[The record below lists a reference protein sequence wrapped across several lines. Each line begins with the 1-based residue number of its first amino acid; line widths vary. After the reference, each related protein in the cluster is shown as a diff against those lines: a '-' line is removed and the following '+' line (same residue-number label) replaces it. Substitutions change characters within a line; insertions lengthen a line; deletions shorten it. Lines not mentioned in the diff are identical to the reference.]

1 MNKTVT
7 LEDLEVDASPAG
19 SVGSSVSE
27 PCTVVLFGASGDLA
41 KRKVIPAMYD
51 LAINNSLGPRYAI
64 VGFARSAMSD
74 ESFRSTAGEAAKSI
88 SEVGPIDPKKW
99 SEFASNLYYQA
110 GEYGSAEDF
119 QKLAKRLD
127 DLSAEKKL
135 GGNRLFYLSTPPE
148 VYPHIVEQLGRAGLA
163 KASSP
168 DAWVRII
175 IEKPFGRDLASAKE
189 LNKTVLCVF
198 DEKQVY
204 RIDHYLGKDTVQNLL
219 VLRFSNGIF
228 EPLWN
233 RNYVDHVQI
242 TAAETLG
249 VERRG
254 GFYETAGALRDMIQS
269 HVLQLTSLVA
279 VEPPARFDAT
289 AVRNEKL
296 KILQS
301 IRPFDLGMVAQSVVR
316 GQYGPGA
323 IDGKAVPGY
332 RQEPGVNPHSR
343 TETFV
348 AMELQIDNWRW
359 AGVPF
364 YLRTGKRLA
373 KRSTEIMIQFHCA
386 PHIVFR
392 EREIEPNR
400 LVLNIQP
407 DEGISISFG
416 AKRPGTEMRIGNV
429 TMNFS
434 YREGFGE
441 PTRSAYATLVN
452 DCLRGDAT
460 LFDRGDT
467 VEAAWS
473 LVDPILDVWSAARS
487 ATVPQYPAGSW
498 GPRESDLLLERDG
511 RQWYNP

>member
-1 MNKTVT
+1 MSAESISTSST
-7 LEDLEVDASPAG
+7 YGGASD
-19 SVGSSVSE
+19 
-27 PCTVVLFGASGDLA
+27 PCAVILFGASGDLA
-41 KRKVIPAMYD
+41 KRKVIPALFD
-51 LAINNSLGPRYAI
+51 LAAHNSLGSRYAI
-64 VGFARSAMSD
+64 IGFARTPMTD
-74 ESFRSTAGEAAKSI
+74 DSFRSALGDAAKTM
-88 SEVGPIDPKKW
+88 SELGDVDPTQW
-99 SEFASNLYYQA
+99 DSFASNLFYSPGDYSDQQA
-110 GEYGSAEDF
+110 YAN
-119 QKLAKRLD
+119 LAKRL
-127 DLSAEKKL
+127 AELDAQKNL

-148 VYPHIVEQLGRAGLA
+148 VYPDIVEQLGRAGLSRPA
-163 KASSP
+163 NSKS
-168 DAWVRII
+168 WVRII

-189 LNKTVLCVF
+189 LNEIVHNVF
-198 DEKQVY
+198 EEQQVY

-219 VLRFSNGIF
+219 VLRFGNGIF

-279 VEPPARFDAT
+279 VEPPASFDAT

-296 KILQS
+296 KVLQS
-301 IRPFDLGMVAQSVVR
+301 IRPFDLEMVAQSVVR
-316 GQYGPGA
+316 GQYAPGT
-323 IDGKAVPGY
+323 INDKLVPGY
-332 RQEPGVNPHSR
+332 REEQNVNPKSR

-348 AMELQIDNWRW
+348 AAKLLIDNWRW
-359 AGVPF
+359 ANVPF

-373 KRSTEIMIQFHCA
+373 KRTTEIVIQFKRA

-392 EREIEPNR
+392 GREADANR

-407 DEGISISFG
+407 DEGISVSFG
-416 AKRPGTEMRIGNV
+416 AKRPGTEMSIGNV

-434 YREGFGE
+434 YREGFGDSS
-441 PTRSAYATLVN
+441 RSAYATLVN

-473 LVDPILDVWSAARS
+473 LVEPVLDVWSAAKTAS
-487 ATVPQYPAGSW
+487 VPQYASGSW
-498 GPRESDLLLERDG
+498 GPKESDNLLEREG
-511 RQWYNP
+511 RKWHVS

>member
-1 MNKTVT
+1 MMVGDTGR
-7 LEDLEVDASPAG
+7 SG
-19 SVGSSVSE
+19 SLYGGVAE

-51 LAINNSLGPRYAI
+51 LAIHNALGTRYAI
-64 VGFARSAMSD
+64 LGFARTAMTED
-74 ESFRSTAGEAAKSI
+74 VFRSNLRDAAKSI
-88 SEVGPIDPKKW
+88 SEVGPIDPKRW
-99 SEFASNLYYQA
+99 DEFASNLYYSPGDYANQA
-110 GEYGSAEDF
+110 AYSQLARRLAELESA
-119 QKLAKRLD
+119 KNI
-127 DLSAEKKL
+127 

-148 VYPHIVEQLGRAGLA
+148 VYPDIVAQLGRAGLA
-163 KASSP
+163 RPSSP
-168 DAWVRII
+168 NSWVRII
-175 IEKPFGRDLASAKE
+175 IEKPFGRDLASAKT
-189 LNKTVLCVF
+189 LNQIVLNVF

-219 VLRFSNGIF
+219 VLRFGNGIF

-242 TAAETLG
+242 TASETLG

-279 VEPPARFDAT
+279 VEPPASFDAT

-296 KILQS
+296 KVLQS
-301 IRPFDLGMVAQSVVR
+301 IRPFDLEMVAQAVVR
-316 GQYGPGA
+316 GQYAPGNF
-323 IDGKAVPGY
+323 DDMPVPGY
-332 RQEPGVNPHSR
+332 REEPNVNPASK

-348 AMELQIDNWRW
+348 SGKLLIDNWRW

-373 KRSTEIMIQFHCA
+373 KRATEIMIQFRLA

-392 EREIEPNR
+392 EKEIEPNR
-400 LVLNIQP
+400 LILNIQP
-407 DEGISISFG
+407 DEGISVSFG
-416 AKRPGTEMRIGNV
+416 AKRPGTEMSIGNV

-434 YREGFGE
+434 YKEGFGDA
-441 PTRSAYATLVN
+441 TRSAYATLLN
-452 DCLRGDAT
+452 DCVRGDAT
-460 LFDRGDT
+460 LFDRGDS
-467 VEAAWS
+467 VEATWS
-473 LVDPILDVWSAARS
+473 LVDPILDVWSAAKS

-498 GPRESDLLLERDG
+498 GPRESELLLERDG

>member
-1 MNKTVT
+1 MAADINR
-7 LEDLEVDASPAG
+7 SG
-19 SVGSSVSE
+19 SAYGGVAD

-41 KRKVIPAMYD
+41 KRKVIPALYD
-51 LAINNSLGPRYAI
+51 LAIHNALGPRYAI
-64 VGFARSAMSD
+64 VGFARTPSTD
-74 ESFRSTAGEAAKSI
+74 DNFRVQAGEAAKGI
-88 SEVGPIDPKKW
+88 SEVGPIDPKQW
-99 SEFASNLYYQA
+99 NEFASNLYYST
-110 GEYGSAEDF
+110 GDYGNQEAYV
-119 QKLAKRLD
+119 QLAKRL
-127 DLSAEKKL
+127 SEIAAAKNL

-148 VYPHIVEQLGRAGLA
+148 VYPDIVEQLGRNGFARP
-163 KASSP
+163 STPNS
-168 DAWVRII
+168 WVHII

-189 LNKTVLCVF
+189 LNRIVLNVF
-198 DEKQVY
+198 EEKQVY

-219 VLRFSNGIF
+219 VLRFGNGIF

-279 VEPPARFDAT
+279 VEPPASFDAT

-296 KILQS
+296 KVLQS
-301 IRPFDLGMVAQSVVR
+301 IRPFDLEMLAQSLVR
-316 GQYGPGA
+316 GQYAPGTYG
-323 IDGKAVPGY
+323 DKQVPGY
-332 RQEPGVNPHSR
+332 RQEPGVNSGSR

-348 AMELQIDNWRW
+348 AVRLLIDNWRW

-373 KRSTEIMIQFHCA
+373 KRTTEIMIQFRCA

-407 DEGISISFG
+407 DEGVSVSFG
-416 AKRPGTEMRIGNV
+416 AKRPGTEMSIGNV

-441 PTRSAYATLVN
+441 ATRSAYATLLN
-452 DCLRGDAT
+452 DCVRGDPT

-467 VEAAWS
+467 VEAAWAI
-473 LVDPILDVWSAARS
+473 VDPILDVWSAAKT
-487 ATVPQYPAGSW
+487 AGVPIYASGSW

>member
-1 MNKTVT
+1 M
-7 LEDLEVDASPAG
+7 AG
-19 SVGSSVSE
+19 ENNRSGNLYGGTAE

-51 LAINNSLGPRYAI
+51 LATHNSLGSRYAI
-64 VGFARSAMSD
+64 VGFARTAMSD
-74 ESFRSTAGEAAKSI
+74 ESFRAAAGEAAKTM
-88 SEVGPIDPKKW
+88 SELGPVDAKKW
-99 SEFASNLYYQA
+99 DEFASCLYYSPGDYSDPQA
-110 GEYGSAEDF
+110 YE
-119 QKLAKRLD
+119 QLVKRLEE
-127 DLSAEKKL
+127 LEEQKKL

-148 VYPHIVEQLGRAGLA
+148 VYPRIVEQLGRAGLA
-163 KASSP
+163 KPSSP
-168 DAWVRII
+168 GSWVRII
-175 IEKPFGRDLASAKE
+175 IEKPFGRDLATAKE
-189 LNKTVLCVF
+189 LNKIVLNVF
-198 DEKQVY
+198 EEQQVF

-233 RNYVDHVQI
+233 RNYVDCVQI

-279 VEPPARFDAT
+279 VEPPATFDAT
-289 AVRNEKL
+289 SVRNEKL
-296 KILQS
+296 KVLQS
-301 IRPFDLGMVAQSVVR
+301 IRPFDLEMVAQSVVR
-316 GQYGPGA
+316 GQYAPGQL
-323 IDGKAVPGY
+323 DGKPLPGY
-332 RQEPGVNPHSR
+332 REEPGVSPSSR

-348 AMELQIDNWRW
+348 AARLLIDNWRW

-373 KRSTEIMIQFHCA
+373 KRSTEIMIQFRCA

-392 EREIEPNR
+392 DREIEPNR
-400 LVLNIQP
+400 LILNIQP
-407 DEGISISFG
+407 EEGVSVSFG

-429 TMNFS
+429 TMNFN
-434 YREGFGE
+434 YKEGFGE
-441 PTRSAYATLVN
+441 ASSSAYATLVN

-460 LFDRGDT
+460 LFDRGDN

-473 LVDPILDVWSAARS
+473 LVDPILDVWGAARS
-487 ATVPQYPAGSW
+487 AKVPEYSAGSW
-498 GPRESDLLLERDG
+498 GPRESDQLLERDG
-511 RQWYNP
+511 RQWLNP

>member
-1 MNKTVT
+1 MAAESNRPASSYYGVT
-7 LEDLEVDASPAG
+7 
-19 SVGSSVSE
+19 E

-51 LAINNSLGPRYAI
+51 LAVHNSLGPRYAI
-64 VGFARSAMSD
+64 VGFARSAMTD
-74 ESFRSTAGEAAKSI
+74 DSFRQTAGDAAKTI
-88 SEVGPIDPKKW
+88 SEVGPIDPQKW
-99 SEFASNLYYQA
+99 SEFASRLYYHQ
-110 GEYGSAEDF
+110 GDYGDAAAYV
-119 QKLAKRLD
+119 KLCTRLKE
-127 DLSAEKKL
+127 LQQQQNL
-135 GGNRLFYLSTPPE
+135 GGNVLFYLSTPPE
-148 VYPHIVEQLGRAGLA
+148 VYFDIIENIGKAGLS
-163 KASSP
+163 KPSS
-168 DAWVRII
+168 DNSWVRII
-175 IEKPFGRDLASAKE
+175 VEKPFGRDLASAKE
-189 LNKTVLCVF
+189 LNRRVLNVF
-198 DEKQVY
+198 DEHQVY

-219 VLRFSNGIF
+219 VLRFGNGIF

-242 TAAETLG
+242 TASETLG

-279 VEPPARFDAT
+279 VEPPAAFDAT

-296 KILQS
+296 KVLQS
-301 IRPFDLGMVAQSVVR
+301 IRPFNLEMVAQSVVR
-316 GQYGPGA
+316 GQYAPGKIA
-323 IDGKAVPGY
+323 DQPLPGY
-332 RQEPGVNPHSR
+332 REEPGVNPASK

-348 AMELQIDNWRW
+348 SAKLLIDNWRW

-364 YLRTGKRLA
+364 YIRTGKRLA
-373 KRSTEIMIQFHCA
+373 KRSTEIMIQFHAA

-392 EREIEPNR
+392 EREVQPNR

-416 AKRPGTEMRIGNV
+416 AKRPGTEMSIGNV
-429 TMNFS
+429 TMDFS
-434 YREGFGE
+434 YREGFGDVS
-441 PTRSAYATLVN
+441 RSAYATLLN

-460 LFDRGDT
+460 LFDRGDS

-473 LVDPILDVWSAARS
+473 LVDPILDVWGAART
-487 ATVPQYPAGSW
+487 ATVPQYASGSW

-511 RQWYNP
+511 RRWYNP